1 MGNPDM
7 DKSVVLELYMGA
19 IFLYQLVLALEFGS
33 VGILVRI

>member
-1 MGNPDM
+1 MGNSDM
-7 DKSVVLELYMGA
+7 DKSVVLELYMGS